1 MGLNQRAK
9 LLLSLTALLAL
20 LSMWGFMT
28 LNVHSD
34 WGFIVQ
40 HRGSRLLG
48 MLLVAVTMGL
58 ATVVFQTITHNRIL
72 TPSLMGFDVLYV
84 LVHSLALLLWGT
96 EFGASWP
103 LELRFIFE
111 MAVMVAIALVLFRL
125 LFTGATGGLHLL
137 ILLGM
142 VGGLLFRELA
152 DLALRVVDPSEFSI
166 QQGAGI
172 ANFNRINLSLLWVGF
187 VGVGLCGAL
196 LFRLRRQL
204 DVLSLGR
211 EIAINLGIA
220 YSKTVT
226 LLMLA
231 ICVLVSISTA
241 LVGPMLFYGL
251 LIANLAYWLT
261 GSHQHRWTLPA
272 SVLAGIVCLVGG
284 QVIFEH
290 VLHSSL
296 PLAMVIELCGGVLFV
311 VLLLNGVKLNGI
323 KWKGIKLRGVK
334 Q

>member
-1 MGLNQRAK
+1 MGLNFRGR

-20 LSMWGFMT
+20 CSVLGFMT
-28 LNVHSD
+28 LNVQSD
-34 WGFIVQ
+34 WAFIVQ
-40 HRGSRLLG
+40 YRGTRLLG

-84 LVHSLALLLWGT
+84 LVHALALVLWGT
-96 EFGASWP
+96 EFGSGWP
-103 LELRFIFE
+103 LELRFILE
-111 MAVMVAIALVLFRL
+111 VAVMVSIALLLFRW
-125 LFTGATGGLHLL
+125 LFNGSVRGLHML

-152 DLALRVVDPSEFSI
+152 DLSARIFDPSEFSI
-166 QQGAGI
+166 QQGSGVAS
-172 ANFNRINLSLLWVGF
+172 FNRINLQVLWVGLA
-187 VGVGLCGAL
+187 GVALCSAL

-211 EIAINLGIA
+211 DVAINLGVP
-220 YSKTVT
+220 YSRTVT
-226 LLMLA
+226 LLMLV

-251 LIANLAYWLT
+251 LVANLAYWLT

-284 QVIFEH
+284 QVLFEH
-290 VLHSSL
+290 LLNTSL
-296 PLAMVIELCGGVLFV
+296 PLAMVIELCGGVLFIA
-311 VLLLNGVKLNGI
+311 LL
-323 KWKGIKLRGVK
+323 LRGVK
-334 Q
+334 

>member
-1 MGLNQRAK
+1 MGLNPRGK
-9 LLLSLTALLAL
+9 LLLSLTTLLAL
-20 LSMWGFMT
+20 LSVLGFMT
-28 LNVHSD
+28 LNVQSD
-34 WGFIVQ
+34 WTFIVQ
-40 HRGSRLLG
+40 YRGSRLLG

-84 LVHSLALLLWGT
+84 LVHALALLLWGT
-96 EFGASWP
+96 ELGASWP
-103 LELRFIFE
+103 LELRFVFE
-111 MAVMVAIALVLFRL
+111 VAVMVAIALLLFRW
-125 LFTGATGGLHLL
+125 LFSDSVRGLHML

-152 DLALRVVDPSEFSI
+152 DLSLRMFDPSEFSI
-166 QQGAGI
+166 AQGSSV
-172 ANFNRINLSLLWVGF
+172 ANFNRINLQLLWVGLA
-187 VGVGLCGAL
+187 GVMLCSAI

-211 EIAINLGIA
+211 DVAINLGVP

-226 LLMLA
+226 LLMLV

-241 LVGPMLFYGL
+241 LVGPMLFFGL
-251 LIANLAYWLT
+251 LVANLAYWLT

-272 SVLAGIVCLVGG
+272 SVLAGVVCLVGG
-284 QVIFEH
+284 QVLFEN
-290 VLHSSL
+290 LLNTSL
-296 PLAMVIELCGGVLFV
+296 PLAMVIELCGGVLFIA
-311 VLLLNGVKLNGI
+311 LL
-323 KWKGIKLRGVK
+323 LRGVK

>member
-1 MGLNQRAK
+1 MGLNLRGR
-9 LLLSLTALLAL
+9 LLLGLTALLAL
-20 LSMWGFMT
+20 CSVLGFMT
-28 LNVHSD
+28 LNVQSD
-34 WGFIVQ
+34 WAFIVQ
-40 HRGSRLLG
+40 YRGTRLLG

-84 LVHSLALLLWGT
+84 LVHALALVLWGT
-96 EFGASWP
+96 EFGSGWP
-103 LELRFIFE
+103 LELRFILE
-111 MAVMVAIALVLFRL
+111 VAVMVSIALLLFRW
-125 LFTGATGGLHLL
+125 LFNGSVRGLHML

-152 DLALRVVDPSEFSI
+152 DLSARIFDPSEFSI
-166 QQGAGI
+166 QQGSGV
-172 ANFNRINLSLLWVGF
+172 ANFNRINLQVLWVGLA
-187 VGVGLCGAL
+187 GVALCSAL

-211 EIAINLGIA
+211 DVAINLGVS

-226 LLMLA
+226 VLMLV

-251 LIANLAYWLT
+251 LVANLAYWLT

-272 SVLAGIVCLVGG
+272 SILAGIVCLVGG
-284 QVIFEH
+284 QVLFEH
-290 VLHSSL
+290 LLNTSL
-296 PLAMVIELCGGVLFV
+296 PLAMVIELCGGVLFIA
-311 VLLLNGVKLNGI
+311 LL
-323 KWKGIKLRGVK
+323 LRGVK

>member
-1 MGLNQRAK
+1 MGLNLRGR
-9 LLLSLTALLAL
+9 LLLGLTALLAL
-20 LSMWGFMT
+20 CSVLGFMT
-28 LNVHSD
+28 LNVQSD
-34 WGFIVQ
+34 WAFIVQ
-40 HRGSRLLG
+40 YRGTRLLG

-84 LVHSLALLLWGT
+84 LVHALALVLWGT
-96 EFGASWP
+96 EFGSGWP
-103 LELRFIFE
+103 LELRFILE
-111 MAVMVAIALVLFRL
+111 VAVMVSIALLLFRW
-125 LFTGATGGLHLL
+125 LFNGSVRGLHML

-152 DLALRVVDPSEFSI
+152 DLSARIFDPSEFSI
-166 QQGAGI
+166 QQGSGV
-172 ANFNRINLSLLWVGF
+172 ANFNRINLQVLWVGLA
-187 VGVGLCGAL
+187 GVALCSAL

-211 EIAINLGIA
+211 DVAINLGVP
-220 YSKTVT
+220 YSRTVT
-226 LLMLA
+226 LLMLV

-241 LVGPMLFYGL
+241 LVGPMLFSGL
-251 LIANLAYWLT
+251 LVANLAYWLT

-284 QVIFEH
+284 QVLLEH
-290 VLHSSL
+290 LLNTSL
-296 PLAMVIELCGGVLFV
+296 PLAMVIELCGGVLFIA
-311 VLLLNGVKLNGI
+311 LL
-323 KWKGIKLRGVK
+323 LRGVK

>member
-1 MGLNQRAK
+1 MGLNLRGR
-9 LLLSLTALLAL
+9 LLLGLTALLAL
-20 LSMWGFMT
+20 CSVLGFMT
-28 LNVHSD
+28 LNVQSD
-34 WGFIVQ
+34 WAFIVQ
-40 HRGSRLLG
+40 YRGTRLLG

-84 LVHSLALLLWGT
+84 LVHALALVLWGT
-96 EFGASWP
+96 EFGSGWP
-103 LELRFIFE
+103 LELRFILE
-111 MAVMVAIALVLFRL
+111 VAVMVSIALLLFRW
-125 LFTGATGGLHLL
+125 LFNGSVRGLHML

-152 DLALRVVDPSEFSI
+152 DLSARIFDPSEFSI
-166 QQGAGI
+166 QQGSGV
-172 ANFNRINLSLLWVGF
+172 ANFNRINLQVLWVGLA
-187 VGVGLCGAL
+187 GVALCSAL

-211 EIAINLGIA
+211 DVAINLGVP
-220 YSKTVT
+220 YSRTVT
-226 LLMLA
+226 LLMLV

-251 LIANLAYWLT
+251 LVANLAYWLT

-272 SVLAGIVCLVGG
+272 SILAGIVCLVGG
-284 QVIFEH
+284 QVLFEH
-290 VLHSSL
+290 LLNTSL
-296 PLAMVIELCGGVLFV
+296 PLAMVIELCGGVLFIA
-311 VLLLNGVKLNGI
+311 LL
-323 KWKGIKLRGVK
+323 LRGVK